1 MINLLKSF
9 RAENRYTKKALGQH
23 FLADV
28 NVLNSIIKNCQ
39 VKDSDLFIEIGAGC
53 GILTQAMLERG
64 AKVIAIEVDKN
75 LCNFLERYLFYYP
88 GLVIKNVDF
97 LEYSIEESKVKI
109 VGNLPYNRAANIL
122 IHTINY
128 IEKIDQMIL
137 MFQKEVAERILSSPN
152 KRSYG
157 FLSVLI
163 QYYFEVKTLAN
174 FSGNSFW
181 PTTKV
186 DSMVLLFKP
195 KRKFPLLK
203 EEEKAFFDFVKDCF
217 RMKRKTL
224 KNNLIGYK
232 NIDKLSEFIYRNINI
247 RAEELTIDD
256 FIKIFKIINSE

>member
-23 FLADV
+23 FLVDV

-163 QYYFEVKTLAN
+163 QYYF
-174 FSGNSFW
+174 
-181 PTTKV
+181 
-186 DSMVLLFKP
+186 
-195 KRKFPLLK
+195 
-203 EEEKAFFDFVKDCF
+203 
-217 RMKRKTL
+217 
-224 KNNLIGYK
+224 
-232 NIDKLSEFIYRNINI
+232 
-247 RAEELTIDD
+247 
-256 FIKIFKIINSE
+256 

>member
-9 RAENRYTKKALGQH
+9 RAENRETKKSLGQH
-23 FLADV
+23 FLVDS
-28 NVLNSIIKNCQ
+28 NILNSIIEYCDIKA
-39 VKDSDLFIEIGAGC
+39 SDLFIEIGAGC
-53 GILTQAMLERG
+53 GILTQAILEKG
-64 AKVIAIEVDKN
+64 AKIIAIEVDKN
-75 LCNFLERYLFYYP
+75 LCDFLERYLFYYP

-97 LEYSIEESKVKI
+97 LEYSIEETNVKI

-128 IEKIDQMIL
+128 IEKINQMIL
-137 MFQKEVAERILSSPN
+137 MFQKEVAERILSCPN

-163 QYYFEVKTLAN
+163 QYYFEIKTIATLP
-174 FSGNSFW
+174 GNSFW

-186 DSMVLLFKP
+186 DSMVLQFSP

-203 EEEKAFFDFVKDCF
+203 ETEKVFFDFIKDCF

-224 KNNLIGYK
+224 KNNLVRYK
-232 NIDKLSEFIYRNINI
+232 NIDKFSEFMSKNMNV

-256 FIKIFKIINSE
+256 FINIFKIINSK